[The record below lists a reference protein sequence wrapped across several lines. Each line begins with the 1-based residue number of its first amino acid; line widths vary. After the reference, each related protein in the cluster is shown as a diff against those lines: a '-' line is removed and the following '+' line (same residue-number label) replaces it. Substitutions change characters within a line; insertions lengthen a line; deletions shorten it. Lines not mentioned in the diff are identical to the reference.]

1 MEQALHPVLACD
13 PLQGLHHDLVVV
25 HRNVGLRIDGS
36 QLMLC
41 RGHLIVL
48 GLGGYAQLPQLL
60 IDIPHI
66 CRNTLADGA
75 EIMILHLL
83 PLRRHGSE
91 QGTACK
97 DQILPL

>member
-1 MEQALHPVLACD
+1 MQQAGQAVASGYL
-13 PLQGLHHDLVVV
+13 LQGFHHQLVIVYGY
-25 HRNVGLRIDGS
+25 VGLRIDGR

-41 RGHLIVL
+41 RSHFIVL

-66 CRNTLADGA
+66 CRNTLTDGA
-75 EIMILHLL
+75 EIMVLHLL

-91 QGTACK
+91 
-97 DQILPL
+97 